1 MQLVEAVHDVDVDK
15 QAGCVVYAVHV
26 EGVEDEAAEER
37 QDHGVH
43 EDEAAEESQDHG
55 VHEDEAE
62 EESQEDLGVRCQLA
76 HRGIFLLISCFHQ
89 GLLLLLLCPHLAL
102 LIAVAEGCYC
112 CC

>member
-43 EDEAAEESQDHG
+43 EDEA
-55 VHEDEAE
+55 E

-76 HRGIFLLISCFHQ
+76 HRGIFLLISCFHR
-89 GLLLLLLCPHLAL
+89 GLLLQLLCPHLAL